1 MLYYKSG
8 EQTSV
13 SIPSNYEGM
22 TELYFDNY
30 PDYITAQ
37 IDYLEKHMN
46 FEKYGINYSRTK
58 EF

>member
-1 MLYYKSG
+1 M
-8 EQTSV
+8 